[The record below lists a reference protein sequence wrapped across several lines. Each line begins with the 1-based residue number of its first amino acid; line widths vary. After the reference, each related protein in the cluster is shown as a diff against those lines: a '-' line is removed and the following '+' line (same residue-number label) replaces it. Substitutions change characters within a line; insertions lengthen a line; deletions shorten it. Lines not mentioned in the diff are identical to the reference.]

1 MKNTEYYIFNTKLF
15 YLNTFIVYLK
25 RKIGQ
30 MHTEV
35 IKIIEGG
42 LSQDPQKV
50 LSYTRLL
57 IENLK
62 KDGDEKM
69 ANRLSKLISSQKS
82 AMMFQDELIMAP
94 VDQESR
100 MSMAD
105 IILPTNESPT
115 LILNH
120 QLTTLLDNFKGMLAF
135 KKEIQQAGIEVN
147 ASLLLYG
154 PPGCGKTTM
163 ARHIASALK
172 LPLIVVRI
180 DTLISSLL
188 GNTAKNIRK
197 IFDYANSKPC
207 VLFLDEFDAIAKA
220 RDDKHELGELKRVIN
235 SLLQNIDEFT
245 QNNILIAA
253 TNHAELLDKA
263 IWRRFN
269 SIVEVGK
276 PAHEEIE
283 KLIELYFH
291 SSVTDFVGVSKRMD
305 ILSEN
310 LTGYSHADI
319 KTICNNALSKAIIS
333 KKEHVNYED
342 VLSQIFLF
350 KTFNNYSVN
359 DLTKY
364 LNDRGV
370 SQNSIADYLN
380 ISIRQVINQLKS

>member
-1 MKNTEYYIFNTKLF
+1 MYTEI
-15 YLNTFIVYLK
+15 
-25 RKIGQ
+25 
-30 MHTEV
+30 

-42 LSQDPQKV
+42 LSQDHQKV
-50 LSYTRLL
+50 LSYSKLL
-57 IENLK
+57 ITNLQ
-62 KDGDEKM
+62 KDGDDKF
-69 ANRLSKLISSQKS
+69 ANRINRLINSQKS
-82 AMMFQDELIMAP
+82 TMVFQDELITAP

-105 IILPTNESPT
+105 IILPTGDSPT
-115 LILNH
+115 LVLNQ
-120 QLTTLLDNFKGMLAF
+120 QLTSILDNFKGILTY
-135 KKEIQQAGIEVN
+135 KKEIEKAGIEVN

-163 ARHIASALK
+163 AKYIANELN

-180 DTLISSLL
+180 DSLISSLL

-197 IFDYANSKPC
+197 LFDYANSKPC
-207 VLFLDEFDAIAKA
+207 ILFLDEFDAIAKA

-269 SIVEVGK
+269 SIVEVNK
-276 PAHEEIE
+276 PGSEEIE
-283 KLIELYFH
+283 RLINLYFH
-291 SSVTDFVGVSKRMD
+291 SSDNDFKNIAKRME
-305 ILSEN
+305 ILTEN
-310 LTGYSHADI
+310 LKGYSHADI
-319 KTICNNALSKAIIS
+319 KTICNNALSHSIIS
-333 KKEHVNYED
+333 RKEQVSYED
-342 VLSQIFLF
+342 LLMQIFLF
-350 KTFNNYSVN
+350 KTFNNYVLH
-359 DLTKY
+359 DLVKF

-380 ISIRQVINQLKS
+380 ISTRQVINQLKT

>member
-1 MKNTEYYIFNTKLF
+1 
-15 YLNTFIVYLK
+15 
-25 RKIGQ
+25 
-30 MHTEV
+30 MHTEI

-42 LSQDPQKV
+42 LSQDAQKV
-50 LSYTRLL
+50 LSYTKLL

-62 KDGDEKM
+62 KDGDDKM

-105 IILPTNESPT
+105 IILPTDDTPT
-115 LILNH
+115 LVLNQ
-120 QLTTLLDNFKGMLAF
+120 QLITLLDNFKGTLAF
-135 KKEIQQAGIEVN
+135 KKELQQAGIEVN

-163 ARHIASALK
+163 AKHIASALK

-180 DTLISSLL
+180 DSLISSLL

-207 VLFLDEFDAIAKA
+207 ILFLDEFDAIAKA

-276 PAHEEIE
+276 PAPEEIE
-283 KLIELYFH
+283 KLIQLYF
-291 SSVTDFVGVSKRMD
+291 SSSATDFISVTKRMD
-305 ILSEN
+305 VITEN
-310 LTGYSHADI
+310 LNGFSHADI

-333 KKEHVNYED
+333 KKEQVNYED
-342 VLSQIFLF
+342 LLTQIFLF
-350 KTFNNYSVN
+350 KTFNNYTLN